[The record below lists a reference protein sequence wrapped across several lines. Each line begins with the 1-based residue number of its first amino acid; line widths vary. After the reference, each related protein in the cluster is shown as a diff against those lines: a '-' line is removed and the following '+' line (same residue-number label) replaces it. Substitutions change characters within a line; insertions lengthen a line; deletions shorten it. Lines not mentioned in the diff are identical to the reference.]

1 LSAVPSDQSDA
12 TPGGKS
18 DVTPG
23 DRSDATPTGRK
34 AARRIGRDGGR
45 GLAHEL
51 VERLRARILAGEI
64 RPGDKLPTESSLI
77 KEFGVSR
84 TVVREAVSRLQAAG
98 LVETFQG
105 RGSFVLALPPPTAFS
120 VEAAQVRT
128 HRDVLDMIDFRIGVE
143 TEAAGLA
150 AERRTDLQ
158 LKAIERAL
166 IDLGRSGEQPGH
178 AVEADFAFH
187 MKVALASGNRF
198 YSDLLASLGPM
209 MIMLPRTR
217 LEHVYTVSDATHLT
231 RVTLE
236 HENVYRAVADRDA
249 AAARAAMRLHLSNSR
264 ARLQAP

>member
-1 LSAVPSDQSDA
+1 MPPDQ
-12 TPGGKS
+12 KL
-18 DVTPG
+18 
-23 DRSDATPTGRK
+23 DRDT
-34 AARRIGRDGGR
+34 GR

-51 VERLRARILAGEI
+51 VERLKARILAGEI
-64 RPGDKLPTESSLI
+64 APGQKLPTESSLVE
-77 KEFGVSR
+77 EFGVSR
-84 TVVREAVSRLQAAG
+84 TVVREAISRLQAAG

-105 RGSFVLALPPPTAFS
+105 RGSFVLALPASAGFS
-120 VEAAQVRT
+120 VEAAQIRT

-150 AERRTDLQ
+150 AERRTDLR

-166 IDLGRSGEQPGH
+166 VDLSRAGEHPSG
-178 AVEADFAFH
+178 AVEADFRFH
-187 MKVALASGNRF
+187 HEIALASGNRF

-217 LEHVYTVSDATHLT
+217 LEHGYTVSDATHVT

-236 HENVYRAVADRDA
+236 HENVYRAIADQDA

-264 ARLQAP
+264 ARLQRP

>member
-1 LSAVPSDQSDA
+1 MP
-12 TPGGKS
+12 P
-18 DVTPG
+18 
-23 DRSDATPTGRK
+23 DRKLD
-34 AARRIGRDGGR
+34 RDTGR

-51 VERLRARILAGEI
+51 VERLRSRILAGEI
-64 RPGDKLPTESSLI
+64 APGQKLPTESSLVE
-77 KEFGVSR
+77 EFGVSR
-84 TVVREAVSRLQAAG
+84 TVVREAISRLQAAG

-105 RGSFVLALPPPTAFS
+105 RGSFVLDVPAPAPFS
-120 VEAAQVRT
+120 VETSRVRT

-143 TEAAGLA
+143 SESAGLA

-166 IDLGRSGEQPGH
+166 VDLGSSAGHPGH
-178 AVEADFAFH
+178 AVEADFRFH
-187 MKVALASGNRF
+187 LKVALASGNRF
-198 YSDLLASLGPM
+198 YSDLLASIGPM

-217 LEHVYTVSDATHLT
+217 LAHGYTVSDATHLT

-236 HENVYRAVADRDA
+236 HENVYRAVADQDA